1 MRIDIRLAILPA
13 HASSGVEDSL
23 RATSSAGETPP
34 D

>member
-1 MRIDIRLAILPA
+1 MRIDIQWTILPA
-13 HASSGVEDSL
+13 HAATGVEASL